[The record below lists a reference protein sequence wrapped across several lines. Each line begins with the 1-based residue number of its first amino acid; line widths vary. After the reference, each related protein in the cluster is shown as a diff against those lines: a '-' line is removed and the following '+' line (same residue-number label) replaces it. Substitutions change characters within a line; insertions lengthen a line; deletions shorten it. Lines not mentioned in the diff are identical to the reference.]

1 VFCLLLCLLSCLQV
15 ADFGLA
21 QWTGDDGETAL
32 TDTVTN
38 RLWLAPEVLHSPEQ
52 TGNGSFVVSKASDV
66 YSFGCIMYE
75 VLTGRLPF
83 ETDSVHQQM
92 LEVVRRA
99 TFPGFVVVV
108 RALLQYKC
116 ASEPLQ
122 ARAGMGA
129 VSFFML

>member
-1 VFCLLLCLLSCLQV
+1 MCDIYVQLSYKVSPYLPAGLLLCPQV

-21 QWTGDDGETAL
+21 QWTGEDGETAL

-52 TGNGSFVVSKASDV
+52 TGNGMFVVSKAADV

-83 ETDSVHQQM
+83 ETDSIHQQM
-92 LEVVRRA
+92 LEVVSCVCRW
-99 TFPGFVVVV
+99 
-108 RALLQYKC
+108 Q
-116 ASEPLQ
+116 
-122 ARAGMGA
+122 
-129 VSFFML
+129 